1 MVVYTSLSRNLL
13 GASIFRDG
21 LGALRH
27 GVLGQ
32 FSGQEQTDC
41 GLDFPGSDGGAS
53 VVVSQTGSFS
63 GDALEDVVDK
73 AVHDGHSLAGHTSI
87 RVDLSQHLVDVDRVR
102 FPPLPPALLVRRTD
116 GLCLRGGLLRSFAC
130 NSFSWHDYSVNDG
143 DTRYFFLL
151 YKSDRIDLLTILN

>member
-73 AVHDGHSLAGHTSI
+73 AVHDGHGLAGDSG
-87 RVDLSQHLVDVDRVR
+87 VGVNLLQDLVDVGRVG
-102 FPPLPPALLVRRTD
+102 LNAGLAALASLVSS
-116 GLCLRGGLLRSFAC
+116 LLSSRL
-130 NSFSWHDYSVNDG
+130 SFS
-143 DTRYFFLL
+143 
-151 YKSDRIDLLTILN
+151 

>member
-1 MVVYTSLSRNLL
+1 MSETRC
-13 GASIFRDG
+13 
-21 LGALRH
+21 
-27 GVLGQ
+27 
-32 FSGQEQTDC
+32 FSCD
-41 GLDFPGSDGGAS
+41 S
-53 VVVSQTGSFS
+53 
-63 GDALEDVVDK
+63 LEDVVDK

-130 NSFSWHDYSVNDG
+130 NSFSWHDYSVNDCVG
-143 DTRYFFLL
+143 RIFFIL